1 MKNEPEEQLQGRKG
15 RRSPEQAKAP
25 WLLRLVSWSAVMLLL
40 FTLGYFGTGLILKWV
55 DSKGGP
61 QETTVVSGQEPVPG
75 EKPNLSQRGYKIY
88 ALKGDQITE
97 SRTVTNGGLME
108 SDMREV
114 LQALFGL
121 LKADGILDPQSA
133 VLHTFRTGDLLY
145 LDVNDACIRSIAGL
159 PLPKANLVMTGI
171 VRTAIENFRPVTRVR
186 FLVNGRESGETKPV
200 NLTVAWQLARK
211 P

>member
-1 MKNEPEEQLQGRKG
+1 MKNETANHLQGRPA

-40 FTLGYFGTGLILKWV
+40 FTLGYFGTGLMLKWV
-55 DSKGGP
+55 DSRGGP
-61 QETTVVSGQEPVPG
+61 QETTIVSGQEPIPG
-75 EKPNLSQRGYKIY
+75 ERPTPSQRGYKVY
-88 ALKGDQITE
+88 SLKGDQISETRTE
-97 SRTVTNGGLME
+97 TNGGLME
-108 SDMREV
+108 SDMKEV
-114 LQALFGL
+114 LQALLGL
-121 LKADGILDPQSA
+121 LKAEGILDSQAA
-133 VLHTFRTGDLLY
+133 VLHVFRTGDLLY
-145 LDVNDACIRSIAGL
+145 LDVNDACVRSIAAL

-200 NLTVAWQLARK
+200 NLAVAWQLARK